1 MQKRYYPHHI
11 KGTGDPKLESIE
23 KVEEISAG
31 RAVLPSCIR
40 IASARLV
47 LIATDRIRSLQVSSS
62 AALIMNSRSGLTAQ
76 ILHLLRPFWPLVL
89 GGIGLGLI
97 GGASVAVLLAVVN
110 HGLYATQADVLTL
123 VLAFAGL
130 CLLILFGSIGADI
143 SANYVGQRIIAELR
157 KSLAARILAAPIDQ
171 LEIYRTHRL
180 IPVLTQ
186 DVDTISDFA
195 FFFSSFFVSLVIAL
209 GCMVYLAVLSWP
221 LFLITGAVIILGSLA
236 HGYARTRGVHGFN
249 VARESEDQL
258 HKQYRAIAEGAKE
271 LRLNRVRRRRLYVEQ
286 LQRTVDRISSVQIKS
301 INLFVTARAFGTM
314 LFFVVIGVALT
325 LRPFLWP
332 DSPAAVSSGFVL
344 VLLYMRGPID
354 QVIGILPALGRAQV
368 AMRRIAELSEQF
380 STPEHDLLATDPSGP
395 GKPTIIESIELRG
408 VTYAFRAV
416 PGSDRFVL
424 GPVDLLVRQGE
435 IVFIVGQNGSGK
447 TTLIKLLLGL
457 YAPHGGTV
465 FRDGSP
471 VLPETRDDYR
481 QLFTTIFSDYYLFED
496 LIRGEGVVPDAAERY
511 LQRLEVAHK
520 VSVENGVF
528 TTTDLS
534 TGQRKRL
541 ALMNAWLE
549 ERPVLVFD
557 EWAADQD
564 PAFRHIFYTELL
576 PDLKRLGKTI
586 IVISH
591 DDRYFGVADH
601 LVRLR
606 EGKIVASETRADNV
620 ASAST
625 VPTDAPL

>member
-1 MQKRYYPHHI
+1 M
-11 KGTGDPKLESIE
+11 
-23 KVEEISAG
+23 
-31 RAVLPSCIR
+31 
-40 IASARLV
+40 
-47 LIATDRIRSLQVSSS
+47 
-62 AALIMNSRSGLTAQ
+62 MNPRSGLTAQ
-76 ILHLLRPFWPLVL
+76 ILHLLRPYWPIVL
-89 GGIGLGLI
+89 GGIVLGVV
-97 GGASVAVLLAVVN
+97 GGASVAGLLSVVN
-110 HGLYATQADVLTL
+110 RGLYATQGDVATL
-123 VLAFAGL
+123 LFAFAGL
-130 CLLILFGSIGADI
+130 CLLILIGSIGADI

-157 KSLAARILAAPIDQ
+157 KSLAAKILAAPIDQ

-195 FFFSSFFVSLVIAL
+195 FFFSSFFVSLVITF
-209 GCMVYLAVLSWP
+209 GCMVYLATLSWP
-221 LFLITGAVIILGSLA
+221 LFLITGLVIILGSLA
-236 HGYARTRGVHGFN
+236 HAFARTRGVQGFN
-249 VARESEDQL
+249 AARDSEDELQK
-258 HKQYRAIAEGAKE
+258 HYRAIAEGAKE
-271 LRLNRVRRRRLYVEQ
+271 LRLNRVRRQRVYVEQ
-286 LQRTVDRISSVQIKS
+286 LQRTVDLISTVQVKS
-301 INLFVTARAFGTM
+301 INLFVTARALGTM

-354 QVIGILPALGRAQV
+354 QVIGILPSLGRAQV

-380 STPEHDLLATDPSGP
+380 STPEPDLLAAPSAASDGS
-395 GKPTIIESIELRG
+395 GKIESIELRG
-408 VTYAFRAV
+408 VSYGFRAL
-416 PGSDRFVL
+416 PGSTPFVL
-424 GPVDLLVRQGE
+424 GPINLHVRQGDV
-435 IVFIVGQNGSGK
+435 VFIVGENGSGK

-457 YAPHGGTV
+457 YAPQSGAV
-465 FRDGSP
+465 LRDGLP
-471 VLPETRDDYR
+471 VETETRDDYR

-496 LIRGEGVVPDAAERY
+496 LLQGAGMVPDAAERY
-511 LQRLEVAHK
+511 LERLEVAHK
-520 VSVENGVF
+520 VSVENGKF

-576 PDLKRLGKTI
+576 PDLKRMGKTI

-606 EGKIVASETRADNV
+606 HGKVVAGEAMAHDVIKS
-620 ASAST
+620 SS

>member
-1 MQKRYYPHHI
+1 MYSHLSGK
-11 KGTGDPKLESIE
+11 
-23 KVEEISAG
+23 
-31 RAVLPSCIR
+31 AVR
-40 IASARLV
+40 IATARV
-47 LIATDRIRSLQVSSS
+47 GSLQLYSS
-62 AALIMNSRSGLTAQ
+62 AALMMNPRSGLTAQ
-76 ILHLLRPFWPLVL
+76 ILHLLRPYWPTVL
-89 GGIGLGLI
+89 GGIVLGI
-97 GGASVAVLLAVVN
+97 VGGASVAGLLAVVN
-110 HGLYATQADVLTL
+110 RGLYASQDDVATL
-123 VLAFAGL
+123 LYAFAGL
-130 CLLILFGSIGADI
+130 CSLILIGSIGSDI

-157 KSLAARILAAPIDQ
+157 KSLAAKILAAPIDQ

-195 FFFSSFFVSLVIAL
+195 FFFSSFFVSLVITF

-221 LFLITGAVIILGSLA
+221 LFLITGLVIILGSLA
-236 HGYARTRGVHGFN
+236 HAYARTRGVQGFN
-249 VARESEDQL
+249 VARDSEDELQK
-258 HKQYRAIAEGAKE
+258 HYRAIAEGAKE
-271 LRLNRVRRRRLYVEQ
+271 LRLNRARRQRVYVEQ
-286 LQRTVDRISSVQIKS
+286 LQRTVDRISAVQVKS
-301 INLFVTARAFGTM
+301 INLFVTARALGTI

-325 LRPFLWP
+325 LRPFFWP

-368 AMRRIAELSEQF
+368 AMKRIAELSEQF
-380 STPEHDLLATDPSGP
+380 STPEPDLLAAPSAAPDGS
-395 GKPTIIESIELRG
+395 GKIESIELRG
-408 VTYAFRAV
+408 VSYGFRAV
-416 PGSDRFVL
+416 PGSNPFVL
-424 GPVDLLVRQGE
+424 GPVDLHVRRGD
-435 IVFIVGQNGSGK
+435 IVFIVGENGSGK

-457 YAPHGGTV
+457 YAPQSGTLL
-465 FRDGSP
+465 RDGLP
-471 VLPETRDDYR
+471 VVTETRDDYR

-496 LIRGEGVVPDAAERY
+496 LLQGAGVVPDVAERY
-511 LQRLEVAHK
+511 LERLEVAHK

-576 PDLKRLGKTI
+576 PDLKRMGKTI

-591 DDRYFGVADH
+591 DDRYFGAADH

-606 EGKIVASETRADNV
+606 HGKVVAGEARAHDV
-620 ASAST
+620 IKSSS
-625 VPTDAPL
+625 VPTDASL

>member
-1 MQKRYYPHHI
+1 M
-11 KGTGDPKLESIE
+11 
-23 KVEEISAG
+23 
-31 RAVLPSCIR
+31 
-40 IASARLV
+40 
-47 LIATDRIRSLQVSSS
+47 
-62 AALIMNSRSGLTAQ
+62 MNPRNGLTAQ
-76 ILHLLRPFWPLVL
+76 ILHLLRPYWPIVL
-89 GGIGLGLI
+89 GGIVLGVV
-97 GGASVAVLLAVVN
+97 GGASVAGLLAVVN
-110 HGLYATQADVLTL
+110 RGLYATQGDVATL
-123 VLAFAGL
+123 LSAFAGL
-130 CLLILFGSIGADI
+130 CLLILIGSIGADI

-157 KSLAARILAAPIDQ
+157 KSLAAKILAAPIDQ

-195 FFFSSFFVSLVIAL
+195 FFFSSFFVSLIITI

-221 LFLITGAVIILGSLA
+221 LFLITGLVIVLGSLA
-236 HGYARTRGVHGFN
+236 HAFARTRGVRGFN
-249 VARESEDQL
+249 AARDSEDELQK
-258 HKQYRAIAEGAKE
+258 HYRAIAEGAKE
-271 LRLNRVRRRRLYVEQ
+271 LRLNRARRQRVYVEQ
-286 LQRTVDRISSVQIKS
+286 LQRTVDRISAVQVKS
-301 INLFVTARAFGTM
+301 INLFVTARALGTM

-354 QVIGILPALGRAQV
+354 QVIGILPSLGRAQV
-368 AMRRIAELSEQF
+368 AMRRIADLSEQF
-380 STPEHDLLATDPSGP
+380 STPEQDLLVAPSTAPDGSRR
-395 GKPTIIESIELRG
+395 IEAIELRG
-408 VTYAFRAV
+408 VSYGFRAV
-416 PGSDRFVL
+416 PGSEPFVL
-424 GPVDLLVRQGE
+424 GPIDLHVRRGD
-435 IVFIVGQNGSGK
+435 IVFIVGENGSGK

-457 YAPHGGTV
+457 YAPHGGTLL
-465 FRDGSP
+465 RDGRP
-471 VLPETRDDYR
+471 VETATRDDYR

-496 LIRGEGVVPDAAERY
+496 LLQGAGMVPDVAERY
-511 LQRLEVAHK
+511 LKRLEVAHK

-576 PDLKRLGKTI
+576 PDLKRMGKTI

-606 EGKIVASETRADNV
+606 HGKVIAGEAVAHEVIKS
-620 ASAST
+620 SS
-625 VPTDAPL
+625 VPTNASL

>member
-1 MQKRYYPHHI
+1 
-11 KGTGDPKLESIE
+11 
-23 KVEEISAG
+23 
-31 RAVLPSCIR
+31 
-40 IASARLV
+40 
-47 LIATDRIRSLQVSSS
+47 
-62 AALIMNSRSGLTAQ
+62 MNPRSGLTAQ
-76 ILHLLRPFWPLVL
+76 ILHLLRPYWPIVL
-89 GGIGLGLI
+89 GGIVLGVV
-97 GGASVAVLLAVVN
+97 GGASVAGLLAVVN
-110 HGLYATQADVLTL
+110 RGLYATQGDVATL
-123 VLAFAGL
+123 LFAFAGL
-130 CLLILFGSIGADI
+130 CLLILIGSIGADI

-157 KSLAARILAAPIDQ
+157 KSLAAKILAAPIDQ
-171 LEIYRTHRL
+171 LEIYRSHRL

-195 FFFSSFFVSLVIAL
+195 FFFSSFFVSLIITL

-221 LFLITGAVIILGSLA
+221 LFLITGLVIVLGSLA
-236 HGYARTRGVHGFN
+236 HAFARTRGVRGFN
-249 VARESEDQL
+249 AARDSEDELQK
-258 HKQYRAIAEGAKE
+258 HYRAIAEGAKE
-271 LRLNRVRRRRLYVEQ
+271 LRLNRARRQRVYVEQ
-286 LQRTVDRISSVQIKS
+286 LQRTVDLISTVQVKS
-301 INLFVTARAFGTM
+301 INLFVTARALGTM

-354 QVIGILPALGRAQV
+354 QVIGILPSLGRAQV
-368 AMRRIAELSEQF
+368 AMRRIADLSEQF
-380 STPEHDLLATDPSGP
+380 STPEQDLLAAPSTAPDGS
-395 GKPTIIESIELRG
+395 GKIESIELRSVSYG
-408 VTYAFRAV
+408 FRAV
-416 PGSDRFVL
+416 PGSEPFVL
-424 GPVDLLVRQGE
+424 GPIDLHVRRGD
-435 IVFIVGQNGSGK
+435 IVFIVGENGSGK

-457 YAPHGGTV
+457 YAPQGGTLL
-465 FRDGSP
+465 RDGRP
-471 VLPETRDDYR
+471 VETETRDDYR

-496 LIRGEGVVPDAAERY
+496 LLQGAGMVPEDAERY
-511 LQRLEVAHK
+511 LKRLEVAHK

-576 PDLKRLGKTI
+576 PDLKRMGKTI

-606 EGKIVASETRADNV
+606 HGKLVAGEAV
-620 ASAST
+620 AHDVIKSSS
-625 VPTDAPL
+625 VPTDAAL

>member
-1 MQKRYYPHHI
+1 MYSHRF
-11 KGTGDPKLESIE
+11 SN
-23 KVEEISAG
+23 
-31 RAVLPSCIR
+31 AVR
-40 IASARLV
+40 IATGRV
-47 LIATDRIRSLQVSSS
+47 GSLQLNPS
-62 AALIMNSRSGLTAQ
+62 AALKMNPRSGLTAQ
-76 ILHLLRPFWPLVL
+76 ILHLLRPYWPIVL
-89 GGIGLGLI
+89 GGIALGI
-97 GGASVAVLLAVVN
+97 VGGASVAGLLSVVN
-110 HGLYATQADVLTL
+110 RGLYASQNDVATL
-123 VLAFAGL
+123 LFAFAGL
-130 CLLILFGSIGADI
+130 CLLILIGSIGADI

-157 KSLAARILAAPIDQ
+157 KSLAAKILAAPIDQ

-195 FFFSSFFVSLVIAL
+195 FFFSSFFVSLVITA

-221 LFLITGAVIILGSLA
+221 LFLITGLVIILGSLA
-236 HGYARTRGVHGFN
+236 HAYARTRGVQGFN
-249 VARESEDQL
+249 AARDSEDELQK
-258 HKQYRAIAEGAKE
+258 HYRAIAEGAKE
-271 LRLNRVRRRRLYVEQ
+271 LRLNRIRRQRVYVQ
-286 LQRTVDRISSVQIKS
+286 KLQHTVDRISTVQIKS

-332 DSPAAVSSGFVL
+332 DSPASVSSGFVL

-380 STPEHDLLATDPSGP
+380 STPEHDLLAAPSAAP
-395 GKPTIIESIELRG
+395 ETPAEIQSIELRG
-408 VTYAFRAV
+408 VSYAFRAV
-416 PGSDRFVL
+416 SGSNPFVL
-424 GPVDLLVRQGE
+424 GPIDLHIRQGD
-435 IVFIVGQNGSGK
+435 IVFIVGENGSGK

-457 YAPHGGTV
+457 YAPQSGAV
-465 FRDGSP
+465 LRDGLS
-471 VLPETRDDYR
+471 VVTETRDDYR

-496 LIRGEGVVPDAAERY
+496 LLQGAGIVPDIAERY
-511 LQRLEVAHK
+511 LERLEVAHK

-591 DDRYFGVADH
+591 DDRYFDAADH

-606 EGKIVASETRADNV
+606 NGKIVAGEARAHNV
-620 ASAST
+620 IEPSS
-625 VPTDAPL
+625 VPTNASL

>member
-1 MQKRYYPHHI
+1 M
-11 KGTGDPKLESIE
+11 
-23 KVEEISAG
+23 
-31 RAVLPSCIR
+31 
-40 IASARLV
+40 
-47 LIATDRIRSLQVSSS
+47 
-62 AALIMNSRSGLTAQ
+62 MNSRSGLMAQ
-76 ILHLLRPFWPLVL
+76 ILHLLRPYWPLVL
-89 GGIGLGLI
+89 GGIVLGLV
-97 GGASVAVLLAVVN
+97 GGASVAALLAVVN
-110 HGLYATQADVLTL
+110 HGLYATQADVITL
-123 VLAFAGL
+123 LLAFAGL
-130 CLLILFGSIGADI
+130 CLLILIGSIGADV

-157 KSLAARILAAPIDQ
+157 KSLAAKILAAPIDQ

-221 LFLITGAVIILGSLA
+221 LFLITGAVIVLGSLA

-249 VARESEDQL
+249 VARDAEDQL

-271 LRLNRVRRRRLYVEQ
+271 LRLNRVRRWRVYAEQ
-286 LQRTVDRISSVQIKS
+286 LQQTVDRISSVQIRS

-380 STPEHDLLATDPSGP
+380 STPEHNLLATAPAPP
-395 GKPTIIESIELRG
+395 GKTTIESIELRG

-416 PGSDRFVL
+416 PGSAPFVL
-424 GPVDLLVRQGE
+424 GPVDLVVRQGE

-457 YAPHGGTV
+457 YAPHGGLV
-465 FRDGSP
+465 LRDGSP
-471 VLPETRDDYR
+471 VLTETRDDYR

-496 LIRGEGVVPDAAERY
+496 LIRGEGVVPDVAERY

-576 PDLKRLGKTI
+576 SDLKHLGKTI

-591 DDRYFGVADH
+591 DDRYFGIADH

-606 EGKIVASETRADNV
+606 DGKIVASEARADNV
-620 ASAST
+620 AEVSA
-625 VPTDAPL
+625 VPTNAPL

>member
-1 MQKRYYPHHI
+1 
-11 KGTGDPKLESIE
+11 
-23 KVEEISAG
+23 
-31 RAVLPSCIR
+31 
-40 IASARLV
+40 
-47 LIATDRIRSLQVSSS
+47 
-62 AALIMNSRSGLTAQ
+62 MNSRSGLTTQ
-76 ILHLLRPFWPLVL
+76 ILQLLRPYWPLVL
-89 GGIGLGLI
+89 GGSVLGVV
-97 GGASVAVLLAVVN
+97 GGASVAALLAVVN
-110 HGLYATQADVLTL
+110 HGLYATQADVVTL
-123 VLAFAGL
+123 FFAFAGL
-130 CLLILFGSIGADI
+130 CLLILIGSIGADI

-157 KSLAARILAAPIDQ
+157 KSLAAKILAAPIDQ

-209 GCMVYLAVLSWP
+209 GCMVYLAVLSWQ
-221 LFLITGAVIILGSLA
+221 LFLITGVVIVLGSLA
-236 HGYARTRGVHGFN
+236 HGYARTRGVRGFST
-249 VARESEDQL
+249 AREAEDQL

-271 LRLNRVRRRRLYVEQ
+271 LRLNRVRRRRVYVEQ
-286 LQRTVDRISSVQIKS
+286 LQQTVDRISSVQIRS

-344 VLLYMRGPID
+344 VLLFMRGPID

-380 STPEHDLLATDPSGP
+380 STPEHDLLASAPAAPAKT
-395 GKPTIIESIELRG
+395 TIESIELRG

-416 PGSDRFVL
+416 PGSDPFVL
-424 GPVDLLVRQGE
+424 GPVDLFVRQGD

-457 YAPHGGTV
+457 YAPHGGAV
-465 FRDGSP
+465 LCDGSP
-471 VLPETRDDYR
+471 VLTETRDDYR

-496 LIRGEGVVPDAAERY
+496 LIRGEGVVPDVAERY
-511 LQRLEVAHK
+511 LQRLEIAHK

-591 DDRYFGVADH
+591 DDRYFGIADH

-606 EGKIVASETRADNV
+606 DGKIVASEARASNV
-620 ASAST
+620 VGVSA

>member
-1 MQKRYYPHHI
+1 MM
-11 KGTGDPKLESIE
+11 T
-23 KVEEISAG
+23 
-31 RAVLPSCIR
+31 
-40 IASARLV
+40 
-47 LIATDRIRSLQVSSS
+47 
-62 AALIMNSRSGLTAQ
+62 SRSGLTVQ
-76 ILHLLRPFWPLVL
+76 ILHLLRPYWLIVL
-89 GGIGLGLI
+89 GGIALGVT
-97 GGASVAVLLAVVN
+97 GGASVAGLLAVVN
-110 HGLYATQADVLTL
+110 RGLYATQSDVATL
-123 VLAFAGL
+123 LFAFAGL
-130 CLLILFGSIGADI
+130 CILILIGSIGSDI

-157 KSLAARILAAPIDQ
+157 KSLAAKILAAPIDQ

-195 FFFSSFFVSLVIAL
+195 FFFSSFFVSLVITL

-221 LFLITGAVIILGSLA
+221 LFLITGLVIVLGSLA
-236 HGYARTRGVHGFN
+236 HAFARTRGVKGFN
-249 VARESEDQL
+249 AARDSEDELQK
-258 HKQYRAIAEGAKE
+258 HYRAIAEGAKE
-271 LRLNRVRRRRLYVEQ
+271 LRLNRARRRRVYVDQ
-286 LQRTVDRISSVQIKS
+286 LQRTVDRISAVQVRS
-301 INLFVTARAFGTM
+301 INLFVTARALGTM

-354 QVIGILPALGRAQV
+354 QVIGILPSLGRAQV
-368 AMRRIAELSEQF
+368 AMRRIADLSEKF
-380 STPEHDLLATDPSGP
+380 STPEQDLLAAPSTAPDGLDR
-395 GKPTIIESIELRG
+395 IESIELRG
-408 VTYAFRAV
+408 VSYTFRSA
-416 PGSDRFVL
+416 PGGRPFVL
-424 GPVDLLVRQGE
+424 GPVDLHVRRGD
-435 IVFIVGQNGSGK
+435 IVFIVGENGSGK

-457 YAPHGGTV
+457 YAPQDGTV
-465 FRDGSP
+465 LRDGVP
-471 VLPETRDDYR
+471 VLTETRDDYR

-496 LIRGEGVVPDAAERY
+496 LMRGAGVVPDIAERY
-511 LQRLEVAHK
+511 LERLEVAHK

-591 DDRYFGVADH
+591 DDRYFGIADH

-606 EGKIVASETRADNV
+606 NGKIVEGEENGHNIAMPS
-620 ASAST
+620 S
-625 VPTDAPL
+625 VPG

>member
-1 MQKRYYPHHI
+1 MYSHHSR
-11 KGTGDPKLESIE
+11 K
-23 KVEEISAG
+23 A
-31 RAVLPSCIR
+31 IR
-40 IASARLV
+40 ITTGRV
-47 LIATDRIRSLQVSSS
+47 GSLQLYSS
-62 AALIMNSRSGLTAQ
+62 AALMMNPRSGLTAQ
-76 ILHLLRPFWPLVL
+76 ILHLLRPYWPIVL
-89 GGIGLGLI
+89 GGTVLGVV
-97 GGASVAVLLAVVN
+97 GGASVAGLLAVVN
-110 HGLYATQADVLTL
+110 RGLYASQDDVATL
-123 VLAFAGL
+123 LFAFAGL
-130 CLLILFGSIGADI
+130 CLLILIGSIGADI

-157 KSLAARILAAPIDQ
+157 KSLAAKILAAPIDQ

-180 IPVLTQ
+180 IPVLTH

-195 FFFSSFFVSLVIAL
+195 FFFSSFFVSVVITL

-221 LFLITGAVIILGSLA
+221 LFLITGLVIVLGSLA
-236 HGYARTRGVHGFN
+236 HAYARTRGVQGFN
-249 VARESEDQL
+249 VARDSEDQL
-258 HKQYRAIAEGAKE
+258 QKHYRAIAEGAKE
-271 LRLNRVRRRRLYVEQ
+271 LRLNRARRQRVYVDQ
-286 LQRTVDRISSVQIKS
+286 LQRTVDRISAVQIKS
-301 INLFVTARAFGTM
+301 INLFVTARALGTM

-368 AMRRIAELSEQF
+368 AMKRIAELSEQF
-380 STPEHDLLATDPSGP
+380 ATPEQGLLAAPSVAPDGS
-395 GKPTIIESIELRG
+395 GRIESIELRG
-408 VTYAFRAV
+408 VSYGFRAV
-416 PGSDRFVL
+416 PGSNPFVL
-424 GPVDLLVRQGE
+424 GPIDLHVRQGD
-435 IVFIVGQNGSGK
+435 IVFIVGENGSGK

-457 YAPHGGTV
+457 YAPQSGTLL
-465 FRDGSP
+465 RDGLP
-471 VLPETRDDYR
+471 VVTETRDDYR

-496 LIRGEGVVPDAAERY
+496 LLQGARMVPDVAERY

-576 PDLKRLGKTI
+576 PDLKRMGKTI

-606 EGKIVASETRADNV
+606 HGKIVAGDAKTHDIIKS
-620 ASAST
+620 SS
-625 VPTDAPL
+625 VPTDASL

>member
-1 MQKRYYPHHI
+1 M
-11 KGTGDPKLESIE
+11 
-23 KVEEISAG
+23 
-31 RAVLPSCIR
+31 
-40 IASARLV
+40 
-47 LIATDRIRSLQVSSS
+47 
-62 AALIMNSRSGLTAQ
+62 MNPRSGLTAQ
-76 ILHLLRPFWPLVL
+76 ILHLLRPYWPIVL
-89 GGIGLGLI
+89 GGIVLGAV
-97 GGASVAVLLAVVN
+97 GGASVAGLLAVVN
-110 HGLYATQADVLTL
+110 RGLYATQGDVATL
-123 VLAFAGL
+123 FLAFAGL
-130 CLLILFGSIGADI
+130 CLLILIGSIGADI

-157 KSLAARILAAPIDQ
+157 KSLAAKILAAPIDQ

-195 FFFSSFFVSLVIAL
+195 FFFSSFFVSLIITL

-221 LFLITGAVIILGSLA
+221 LFLITGLVIALGSLA
-236 HGYARTRGVHGFN
+236 HAFARTRGVRGFN
-249 VARESEDQL
+249 AARDSEDELQK
-258 HKQYRAIAEGAKE
+258 HYRAIAEGAKE
-271 LRLNRVRRRRLYVEQ
+271 LRLNRARRQRVYVEQ
-286 LQRTVDRISSVQIKS
+286 LQRTVDRISAVQVKS
-301 INLFVTARAFGTM
+301 INLFVTARALGTM

-325 LRPFLWP
+325 LRPSFWP

-354 QVIGILPALGRAQV
+354 QVIGILPSLGRAQV
-368 AMRRIAELSEQF
+368 AMRRIADLSEQF
-380 STPEHDLLATDPSGP
+380 STPEQDLLAAPSTAPDGS
-395 GKPTIIESIELRG
+395 GSIESIELRN
-408 VTYAFRAV
+408 VSYSFRAV
-416 PGSDRFVL
+416 PGSEPFVL
-424 GPVDLLVRQGE
+424 GPIDLHVRRGE
-435 IVFIVGQNGSGK
+435 IVFIVGENGSGK

-457 YAPHGGTV
+457 YAPQSGTV
-465 FRDGSP
+465 LRDGRA
-471 VLPETRDDYR
+471 VETQTRDDYR

-496 LIRGEGVVPDAAERY
+496 LLQAGGMVPEVAERY
-511 LQRLEVAHK
+511 LKRLEVAHK

-576 PDLKRLGKTI
+576 PDLKRMGKTI

-606 EGKIVASETRADNV
+606 HGKLLAGEAIAHDVIKSSSVPT
-620 ASAST
+620 SAS
-625 VPTDAPL
+625 L

>member
-1 MQKRYYPHHI
+1 M
-11 KGTGDPKLESIE
+11 
-23 KVEEISAG
+23 
-31 RAVLPSCIR
+31 
-40 IASARLV
+40 
-47 LIATDRIRSLQVSSS
+47 
-62 AALIMNSRSGLTAQ
+62 MNPRSGLTAQ
-76 ILHLLRPFWPLVL
+76 ILHLLRPYWPIVL
-89 GGIGLGLI
+89 GGIVLGVV
-97 GGASVAVLLAVVN
+97 GGASVAGLLSVVN
-110 HGLYATQADVLTL
+110 RGLYATQGDVATL
-123 VLAFAGL
+123 LFAFAGL
-130 CLLILFGSIGADI
+130 CLLILIGSIGADI

-157 KSLAARILAAPIDQ
+157 KSLAAKILAAPIDQ

-195 FFFSSFFVSLVIAL
+195 FFFSSFFVSLVITF
-209 GCMVYLAVLSWP
+209 GCMVYLAMLSWP
-221 LFLITGAVIILGSLA
+221 LFLITGLVIILGSLA
-236 HGYARTRGVHGFN
+236 HAFARTRGVQGFN
-249 VARESEDQL
+249 AARDSEDELQK
-258 HKQYRAIAEGAKE
+258 HYRAIAEGAKE
-271 LRLNRVRRRRLYVEQ
+271 LRLNRVRRQRVYVEQ
-286 LQRTVDRISSVQIKS
+286 LQRTVDLISTVQVKS
-301 INLFVTARAFGTM
+301 INLFVTARALGTM

-354 QVIGILPALGRAQV
+354 QVIGILPSLGRAQV

-380 STPEHDLLATDPSGP
+380 STPEPDLLAAPSAASDGS
-395 GKPTIIESIELRG
+395 GKIESIELRG
-408 VTYAFRAV
+408 VSYGFRAV
-416 PGSDRFVL
+416 PGSTPFVL
-424 GPVDLLVRQGE
+424 GPIDLHVRQGD
-435 IVFIVGQNGSGK
+435 IVFIVGENGSGK

-457 YAPHGGTV
+457 YAPQSGAV
-465 FRDGSP
+465 LRDGLP
-471 VLPETRDDYR
+471 VETETRDDYR

-496 LIRGEGVVPDAAERY
+496 LLQGAGIVPDAAERY
-511 LQRLEVAHK
+511 LERLEVAHK
-520 VSVENGVF
+520 VSVENGKF

-576 PDLKRLGKTI
+576 PDLKRMGKTI

-606 EGKIVASETRADNV
+606 HGKIVAGEAMAHNV
-620 ASAST
+620 IKSSS

>member
-1 MQKRYYPHHI
+1 M
-11 KGTGDPKLESIE
+11 
-23 KVEEISAG
+23 
-31 RAVLPSCIR
+31 
-40 IASARLV
+40 
-47 LIATDRIRSLQVSSS
+47 
-62 AALIMNSRSGLTAQ
+62 MNPRSGLTAQ
-76 ILHLLRPFWPLVL
+76 ILHLLRPYWPIVL
-89 GGIGLGLI
+89 GGIVLGAV
-97 GGASVAVLLAVVN
+97 GGASVAGLLAVVN
-110 HGLYATQADVLTL
+110 RGLYATQGDVATL
-123 VLAFAGL
+123 FLAFAGL
-130 CLLILFGSIGADI
+130 CLLILIGSIGADI

-195 FFFSSFFVSLVIAL
+195 FFFSSFFVSLIITL

-221 LFLITGAVIILGSLA
+221 LFLITGLVIALGSLA
-236 HGYARTRGVHGFN
+236 HAFARTRGVRGFN
-249 VARESEDQL
+249 AARDSEDELQK
-258 HKQYRAIAEGAKE
+258 HYRAIAEGAKE
-271 LRLNRVRRRRLYVEQ
+271 LRLNRARRQRVYVEQ
-286 LQRTVDRISSVQIKS
+286 LQRTVDRISAVQVKS
-301 INLFVTARAFGTM
+301 INLFVTARALGTM

-325 LRPFLWP
+325 LRPSFWP

-354 QVIGILPALGRAQV
+354 QVIGILPSLGRAQV
-368 AMRRIAELSEQF
+368 AMRRIADLSEQF
-380 STPEHDLLATDPSGP
+380 STPEQDLLAAPSTAPDGS
-395 GKPTIIESIELRG
+395 GRIESIELRN
-408 VTYAFRAV
+408 VSYSFRAV
-416 PGSDRFVL
+416 PGSEPFVL
-424 GPVDLLVRQGE
+424 GPIDLHVRRGE
-435 IVFIVGQNGSGK
+435 IVFIVGENGSGK

-457 YAPHGGTV
+457 YAPQSGTV
-465 FRDGSP
+465 LRDGRA
-471 VLPETRDDYR
+471 VETQTRDDYR

-496 LIRGEGVVPDAAERY
+496 LLQAGGMVPEVAERY
-511 LQRLEVAHK
+511 LKRLEVAHK

-576 PDLKRLGKTI
+576 PDLKRMGKTI

-606 EGKIVASETRADNV
+606 HGKLLAGEAIAHDVIKS
-620 ASAST
+620 SS
-625 VPTDAPL
+625 VPTSTSL

>member
-1 MQKRYYPHHI
+1 M
-11 KGTGDPKLESIE
+11 
-23 KVEEISAG
+23 
-31 RAVLPSCIR
+31 
-40 IASARLV
+40 
-47 LIATDRIRSLQVSSS
+47 
-62 AALIMNSRSGLTAQ
+62 MNPRSGLTAQ
-76 ILHLLRPFWPLVL
+76 ILHLLRPYWPIVL
-89 GGIGLGLI
+89 GGIVLGVV
-97 GGASVAVLLAVVN
+97 GGASVAGLLSVVN
-110 HGLYATQADVLTL
+110 RGLYATQGDVATL
-123 VLAFAGL
+123 LFAFAGL
-130 CLLILFGSIGADI
+130 CLLILIGSIGADI

-157 KSLAARILAAPIDQ
+157 KSLAAKILAAPIDQ

-195 FFFSSFFVSLVIAL
+195 FFFSSFFVSLVITF
-209 GCMVYLAVLSWP
+209 GCMVYLATLSWP
-221 LFLITGAVIILGSLA
+221 LFLITGLVIILGSLA
-236 HGYARTRGVHGFN
+236 HAFARTRGVQGFN
-249 VARESEDQL
+249 AARDSEDELQK
-258 HKQYRAIAEGAKE
+258 HYRAIAEGAKE
-271 LRLNRVRRRRLYVEQ
+271 LRLNRVRRQRVYVEQ
-286 LQRTVDRISSVQIKS
+286 LQRTVDLISTVQVKS
-301 INLFVTARAFGTM
+301 INLFVTARALGTM

-354 QVIGILPALGRAQV
+354 QVIGILPSLGRAQV

-380 STPEHDLLATDPSGP
+380 STPEPDLLAAPSAASDGAS
-395 GKPTIIESIELRG
+395 KIESIELRG
-408 VTYAFRAV
+408 VSYGFRAV
-416 PGSDRFVL
+416 PGSTPFVL
-424 GPVDLLVRQGE
+424 GPIDLHVRQGD
-435 IVFIVGQNGSGK
+435 IVFIVGENGSGK

-457 YAPHGGTV
+457 YAPQSGAV
-465 FRDGSP
+465 LRDGLL
-471 VLPETRDDYR
+471 VETETRDDYR

-496 LIRGEGVVPDAAERY
+496 LLQGAGIVPDAAERY
-511 LQRLEVAHK
+511 LERLEVAHK
-520 VSVENGVF
+520 VSVENGKF

-576 PDLKRLGKTI
+576 PDLKRMGKTI

-606 EGKIVASETRADNV
+606 HGKVVAGEAMALDVIKS
-620 ASAST
+620 SS

>member
-1 MQKRYYPHHI
+1 M
-11 KGTGDPKLESIE
+11 
-23 KVEEISAG
+23 
-31 RAVLPSCIR
+31 LPSCIR
-40 IASARLV
+40 ITSARLV
-47 LIATDRIRSLQVSSS
+47 LIATSRIGSLQVSSS

-76 ILHLLRPFWPLVL
+76 ILHLLRPYWPLVL
-89 GGIGLGLI
+89 GGIVLGLV
-97 GGASVAVLLAVVN
+97 GGASVAALLAVVN
-110 HGLYATQADVLTL
+110 RGLYATQADVVTL
-123 VLAFAGL
+123 LHAFAGL
-130 CLLILFGSIGADI
+130 CLLILIGSIGADI

-221 LFLITGAVIILGSLA
+221 LFLITGAVIVLGSLA
-236 HGYARTRGVHGFN
+236 HGYARTRGVHGFSA
-249 VARESEDQL
+249 ARDSEDQL

-271 LRLNRVRRRRLYVEQ
+271 LRLNRVRRRRVYVEQ
-286 LQRTVDRISSVQIKS
+286 LQQTVDRISSVQIRS

-344 VLLYMRGPID
+344 VLLYMRGPVD

-368 AMRRIAELSEQF
+368 AMRRITELSEQF
-380 STPEHDLLATDPSGP
+380 STPEHDLLADAPAGP
-395 GKPTIIESIELRG
+395 RKTTIESIELRG
-408 VTYAFRAV
+408 VTYAFRAA
-416 PGSDRFVL
+416 PGSDPFVL
-424 GPVDLLVRQGE
+424 GPVDLLVRQGD

-457 YAPHGGTV
+457 YTPHGGTV
-465 FRDGSP
+465 LRDGLP
-471 VLPETRDDYR
+471 VVTETRDDYR

-496 LIRGEGVVPDAAERY
+496 LIRGEGVVPDVAERY

-601 LVRLR
+601 LMRLR
-606 EGKIVASETRADNV
+606 EGKIIASEEKADNLAA
-620 ASAST
+620 ASA

>member
-1 MQKRYYPHHI
+1 M
-11 KGTGDPKLESIE
+11 
-23 KVEEISAG
+23 
-31 RAVLPSCIR
+31 
-40 IASARLV
+40 
-47 LIATDRIRSLQVSSS
+47 
-62 AALIMNSRSGLTAQ
+62 MNPRSGLTAQ
-76 ILHLLRPFWPLVL
+76 ILHLLRPYWPIVL
-89 GGIGLGLI
+89 GGIVLGI
-97 GGASVAVLLAVVN
+97 VGGGSVAGLLAVVN
-110 HGLYATQADVLTL
+110 RGLYATQGDVATL
-123 VLAFAGL
+123 LFAFAGL
-130 CLLILFGSIGADI
+130 CVLILIGSIGSDI
-143 SANYVGQRIIAELR
+143 SANFVGQRIIAELR
-157 KSLAARILAAPIDQ
+157 KSLAAKILAAPIDQ
-171 LEIYRTHRL
+171 LEVYRTHRL

-195 FFFSSFFVSLVIAL
+195 FFFSSFFVSLVITL

-221 LFLITGAVIILGSLA
+221 LFLITGLVIILGSLA
-236 HGYARTRGVHGFN
+236 HAFARTRGVKGFN
-249 VARESEDQL
+249 AARDSEDELQK
-258 HKQYRAIAEGAKE
+258 HYRAITEGAKE
-271 LRLNRVRRRRLYVEQ
+271 LRLNRTRRQRVYVDQ
-286 LQRTVDRISSVQIKS
+286 LQRTVDHISAVQIKS
-301 INLFVTARAFGTM
+301 INLFVTARALGTM

-368 AMRRIAELSEQF
+368 AMRRIADLSEQF
-380 STPEHDLLATDPSGP
+380 STPEQDLLAAPSTAPDESGR
-395 GKPTIIESIELRG
+395 IESIELRG
-408 VTYAFRAV
+408 VSYGFRAV
-416 PGSDRFVL
+416 SGSEPFVL
-424 GPVDLLVRQGE
+424 GPVDLHVRRGD
-435 IVFIVGQNGSGK
+435 IVFIIGENGSGK

-457 YAPHGGTV
+457 YAPQSGTLL
-465 FRDGSP
+465 RDGRP
-471 VLPETRDDYR
+471 VVTETRDDYR

-496 LIRGEGVVPDAAERY
+496 LLQGAGMVPEAAERY
-511 LQRLEVAHK
+511 LKRLEVAHK
-520 VSVENGVF
+520 VSIENGVF

-576 PDLKRLGKTI
+576 PDLKRMGKTI

-591 DDRYFGVADH
+591 DDRYFGAADH

-606 EGKIVASETRADNV
+606 HGKVVTGEAIAHDVIKS
-620 ASAST
+620 SS
-625 VPTDAPL
+625 VPSNAPL

>member
-1 MQKRYYPHHI
+1 MMKP
-11 KGTGDPKLESIE
+11 
-23 KVEEISAG
+23 
-31 RAVLPSCIR
+31 
-40 IASARLV
+40 
-47 LIATDRIRSLQVSSS
+47 
-62 AALIMNSRSGLTAQ
+62 RSGLTAQ
-76 ILHLLRPFWPLVL
+76 ILHLLRPYWPIVL
-89 GGIGLGLI
+89 GGIVLGVV
-97 GGASVAVLLAVVN
+97 GGASVAGLLSVVN
-110 HGLYATQADVLTL
+110 RGLYATQDDIATL
-123 VLAFAGL
+123 LFAFAGL
-130 CLLILFGSIGADI
+130 CLLILIGSIGADI

-157 KSLAARILAAPIDQ
+157 KSLAAKILAAPIDQ

-195 FFFSSFFVSLVIAL
+195 FFFSSFFVSLVITF
-209 GCMVYLAVLSWP
+209 GCMVYLAMLSWP
-221 LFLITGAVIILGSLA
+221 LFLITGLVIILGSLA
-236 HGYARTRGVHGFN
+236 HAFARTRGVQGFN
-249 VARESEDQL
+249 AARDSEDELQK
-258 HKQYRAIAEGAKE
+258 HYRAIAEGAKE
-271 LRLNRVRRRRLYVEQ
+271 LRLNRVRRQRVYVEQ
-286 LQRTVDRISSVQIKS
+286 LQRTVDLISTVQVKS
-301 INLFVTARAFGTM
+301 INLFVTARALGTM

-354 QVIGILPALGRAQV
+354 QVIGILPSLGRAQV

-380 STPEHDLLATDPSGP
+380 STPEPDLLAAPSAASDGA
-395 GKPTIIESIELRG
+395 GKIESIELRG
-408 VTYAFRAV
+408 VSYGFRAV
-416 PGSDRFVL
+416 PGSTPFVL
-424 GPVDLLVRQGE
+424 GPIDLHVRQGD
-435 IVFIVGQNGSGK
+435 IVFIVGENGSGK

-457 YAPHGGTV
+457 YAPQSGAV
-465 FRDGSP
+465 LRDGLP
-471 VLPETRDDYR
+471 VGTETRDDYR

-496 LIRGEGVVPDAAERY
+496 LLQGAGIVPDAAERY
-511 LQRLEVAHK
+511 LERLEVAHK
-520 VSVENGVF
+520 VSVQNGKF

-576 PDLKRLGKTI
+576 PDLKRMGKTI

-606 EGKIVASETRADNV
+606 HGKVVAGEAMAHDVIKS
-620 ASAST
+620 SS

>member
-1 MQKRYYPHHI
+1 MYAHRI
-11 KGTGDPKLESIE
+11 GTACSDADGPYRF
-23 KVEEISAG
+23 A
-31 RAVLPSCIR
+31 
-40 IASARLV
+40 
-47 LIATDRIRSLQVSSS
+47 QVFSS
-62 AALIMNSRSGLTAQ
+62 AALMMNSPSGLTAQ
-76 ILHLLRPFWPLVL
+76 ILHLLRPYWPLVL
-89 GGIGLGLI
+89 GGVVLGVV
-97 GGASVAVLLAVVN
+97 GGASVAALLAVVN
-110 HGLYATQADVLTL
+110 RGLYATQADVVTL
-123 VLAFAGL
+123 LLAFAGL
-130 CLLILFGSIGADI
+130 CLLILIGSIGADI

-221 LFLITGAVIILGSLA
+221 LFLITGAVIVLGSLA

-249 VARESEDQL
+249 VARDSEDQL

-271 LRLNRVRRRRLYVEQ
+271 LRLNRVRRRRVYVEQ
-286 LQRTVDRISSVQIKS
+286 LQQTVDRISSVQIRS

-380 STPEHDLLATDPSGP
+380 STPEHDLLVTAPTAP
-395 GKPTIIESIELRG
+395 GKTAIESIELRG
-408 VTYAFRAV
+408 VTYTFRAV
-416 PGSDRFVL
+416 PGSEPFVL
-424 GPVDLLVRQGE
+424 GPVDLLVRQGD
-435 IVFIVGQNGSGK
+435 IIFIVGQNGSGK

-465 FRDGSP
+465 LRDGAP
-471 VLPETRDDYR
+471 VLTETRDDYR

-496 LIRGEGVVPDAAERY
+496 LIRGDDVVPDVAERY
-511 LQRLEVAHK
+511 LERLEVAHK

-591 DDRYFGVADH
+591 DDRYFGIADH

-606 EGKIVASETRADNV
+606 GGKIVASEARSDNV
-620 ASAST
+620 AGPSA
-625 VPTDAPL
+625 VPTGAPL

>member
-1 MQKRYYPHHI
+1 M
-11 KGTGDPKLESIE
+11 
-23 KVEEISAG
+23 
-31 RAVLPSCIR
+31 
-40 IASARLV
+40 
-47 LIATDRIRSLQVSSS
+47 
-62 AALIMNSRSGLTAQ
+62 MNPRSGLTAQ
-76 ILHLLRPFWPLVL
+76 ILHLLRPYWPIVL
-89 GGIGLGLI
+89 GGIVLGVV
-97 GGASVAVLLAVVN
+97 GGASVAGLLSVVN
-110 HGLYATQADVLTL
+110 RGLYATQGDVATL
-123 VLAFAGL
+123 LFAFAGL
-130 CLLILFGSIGADI
+130 CLLILIGSIGADI

-157 KSLAARILAAPIDQ
+157 KSLAAKILAAPIDQ

-195 FFFSSFFVSLVIAL
+195 FFFSSFFVSLVITF
-209 GCMVYLAVLSWP
+209 GCMVYLATLSWP
-221 LFLITGAVIILGSLA
+221 LFLITGLVIILGSLA
-236 HGYARTRGVHGFN
+236 HAFARTRGVRGFN
-249 VARESEDQL
+249 AARDSEDELQK
-258 HKQYRAIAEGAKE
+258 HYRAIAEGAKE
-271 LRLNRVRRRRLYVEQ
+271 LRLNRVRRQRVYVEQ
-286 LQRTVDRISSVQIKS
+286 LQRTVDLISTVQVKS
-301 INLFVTARAFGTM
+301 INLFVTARALGTM

-354 QVIGILPALGRAQV
+354 QVIGILPSLGRAQV

-380 STPEHDLLATDPSGP
+380 STPEPDLLAAPSAASDGA
-395 GKPTIIESIELRG
+395 GKIESIELRG
-408 VTYAFRAV
+408 VSYGFRAV
-416 PGSDRFVL
+416 PGSTPFVL
-424 GPVDLLVRQGE
+424 GPIDLHVRQGD
-435 IVFIVGQNGSGK
+435 IVFIVGENGSGK

-457 YAPHGGTV
+457 YAPQSGAV
-465 FRDGSP
+465 LRDGLP
-471 VLPETRDDYR
+471 VETETRDDYR

-496 LIRGEGVVPDAAERY
+496 LLQGAGIVPDAAERY
-511 LQRLEVAHK
+511 LERLEVAHK
-520 VSVENGVF
+520 VSVENGKF

-576 PDLKRLGKTI
+576 PDLKRMGKTI

-606 EGKIVASETRADNV
+606 HGKVVAGEATARNV
-620 ASAST
+620 IKSSS

>member
-1 MQKRYYPHHI
+1 MSDN
-11 KGTGDPKLESIE
+11 GS
-23 KVEEISAG
+23 S
-31 RAVLPSCIR
+31 PSF
-40 IASARLV
+40 A
-47 LIATDRIRSLQVSSS
+47 
-62 AALIMNSRSGLTAQ
+62 SRSPP
-76 ILHLLRPFWPLVL
+76 RF
-89 GGIGLGLI
+89 
-97 GGASVAVLLAVVN
+97 
-110 HGLYATQADVLTL
+110 
-123 VLAFAGL
+123 
-130 CLLILFGSIGADI
+130 
-143 SANYVGQRIIAELR
+143 
-157 KSLAARILAAPIDQ
+157 LAAPIDQ

-195 FFFSSFFVSLVIAL
+195 FFFSSFFVSLVITF
-209 GCMVYLAVLSWP
+209 GCMVYLAMLSWP
-221 LFLITGAVIILGSLA
+221 LFLITGLVIILGSLA
-236 HGYARTRGVHGFN
+236 HAFARTRGVQGFN
-249 VARESEDQL
+249 AARDSEDELQK
-258 HKQYRAIAEGAKE
+258 HYRAIAEGAKE
-271 LRLNRVRRRRLYVEQ
+271 LRLNRVRRQRVYVEQ
-286 LQRTVDRISSVQIKS
+286 LQRTVDLISTVQVKS
-301 INLFVTARAFGTM
+301 INLFVTARALGTM

-354 QVIGILPALGRAQV
+354 QVIGILPSLGRAQV

-380 STPEHDLLATDPSGP
+380 STPEPDLLAAPSAASDGA
-395 GKPTIIESIELRG
+395 GKIESIELRG
-408 VTYAFRAV
+408 VSYGFRAV
-416 PGSDRFVL
+416 PGSTPFVL
-424 GPVDLLVRQGE
+424 GPIDLHVRQGD
-435 IVFIVGQNGSGK
+435 IVFIVGENGSGK

-457 YAPHGGTV
+457 YAPQSGAV
-465 FRDGSP
+465 LRDGLP
-471 VLPETRDDYR
+471 VGTETRDDYR

-496 LIRGEGVVPDAAERY
+496 LLQGAGIVPDAAERY
-511 LQRLEVAHK
+511 LERLEVAHK
-520 VSVENGVF
+520 VSVQNGKF

-576 PDLKRLGKTI
+576 PDLKRMGKTI

-606 EGKIVASETRADNV
+606 HGKVVAGEAMAHDVIKS
-620 ASAST
+620 SS

>member
-1 MQKRYYPHHI
+1 MMKP
-11 KGTGDPKLESIE
+11 
-23 KVEEISAG
+23 
-31 RAVLPSCIR
+31 
-40 IASARLV
+40 
-47 LIATDRIRSLQVSSS
+47 
-62 AALIMNSRSGLTAQ
+62 RSGLTAQ
-76 ILHLLRPFWPLVL
+76 ILHLLRPYWPIVL
-89 GGIGLGLI
+89 GGIVLGI
-97 GGASVAVLLAVVN
+97 VGGASVAGLLSVVN
-110 HGLYATQADVLTL
+110 RGLYATQDDIATL
-123 VLAFAGL
+123 LFAFAGL
-130 CLLILFGSIGADI
+130 CLLILIGSIGADI

-157 KSLAARILAAPIDQ
+157 KSLAAKILAAPIDQ

-195 FFFSSFFVSLVIAL
+195 FFFSSFFVSLVITF
-209 GCMVYLAVLSWP
+209 GCMVYLAMLSWP
-221 LFLITGAVIILGSLA
+221 LFLITGLVIILGSLA
-236 HGYARTRGVHGFN
+236 HAFARTRGVQGFN
-249 VARESEDQL
+249 AARDSEDELQK
-258 HKQYRAIAEGAKE
+258 HYRAIAEGAKE
-271 LRLNRVRRRRLYVEQ
+271 LRLNRVRRQRVYVEQ
-286 LQRTVDRISSVQIKS
+286 LQRTVDLISTVQVKS
-301 INLFVTARAFGTM
+301 INLFVTARALGTM

-354 QVIGILPALGRAQV
+354 QVIGILPSLGRAQV

-380 STPEHDLLATDPSGP
+380 STPEPDLLAAPSAASDGA
-395 GKPTIIESIELRG
+395 GKIESIELRG
-408 VTYAFRAV
+408 VSYGFRAV
-416 PGSDRFVL
+416 PGSTPFVL
-424 GPVDLLVRQGE
+424 GPIDLHIRQGD
-435 IVFIVGQNGSGK
+435 IVFIVGENGSGK

-457 YAPHGGTV
+457 YAPQSGAV
-465 FRDGSP
+465 LRDGLP
-471 VLPETRDDYR
+471 VGTETRDDYR

-496 LIRGEGVVPDAAERY
+496 LLQGAGIVPDAAERY
-511 LQRLEVAHK
+511 LERLEVAHK
-520 VSVENGVF
+520 VSVENGKF

-576 PDLKRLGKTI
+576 PDLKRMGKTI

-606 EGKIVASETRADNV
+606 HGKVVAGEAMAHDVIKS
-620 ASAST
+620 SS

>member
-1 MQKRYYPHHI
+1 M
-11 KGTGDPKLESIE
+11 
-23 KVEEISAG
+23 
-31 RAVLPSCIR
+31 
-40 IASARLV
+40 
-47 LIATDRIRSLQVSSS
+47 
-62 AALIMNSRSGLTAQ
+62 MNPRSGLTAQ
-76 ILHLLRPFWPLVL
+76 ILHLLRPYWPIVL
-89 GGIGLGLI
+89 GGIVLGVV
-97 GGASVAVLLAVVN
+97 GGASVAGLLSVVN
-110 HGLYATQADVLTL
+110 RGLYATQGDVATL
-123 VLAFAGL
+123 LFAFAGL
-130 CLLILFGSIGADI
+130 CLLILIGSIGADI

-157 KSLAARILAAPIDQ
+157 KSLAAKILAAPIDQ

-195 FFFSSFFVSLVIAL
+195 FFFSSFFVSLVITF
-209 GCMVYLAVLSWP
+209 GCMVYLAMLSWP
-221 LFLITGAVIILGSLA
+221 LFLITGLVIILGSLA
-236 HGYARTRGVHGFN
+236 HAFARTRGVQGFN
-249 VARESEDQL
+249 AARDSEDELQK
-258 HKQYRAIAEGAKE
+258 HYRAIAEGAKE
-271 LRLNRVRRRRLYVEQ
+271 LRLNRVRRQRVYVEQ
-286 LQRTVDRISSVQIKS
+286 LQRTVDLISTVQVKS
-301 INLFVTARAFGTM
+301 INLFVTARALGTM

-354 QVIGILPALGRAQV
+354 QVIGILPSLGRAQV

-380 STPEHDLLATDPSGP
+380 STPEPDLLAAPSAASDGS
-395 GKPTIIESIELRG
+395 GKIESIELRG
-408 VTYAFRAV
+408 VSYGFRAL
-416 PGSDRFVL
+416 PGSTPFVL
-424 GPVDLLVRQGE
+424 GPINLHVRQGD
-435 IVFIVGQNGSGK
+435 IVFIVGENGSGK

-457 YAPHGGTV
+457 YAPQSGAV
-465 FRDGSP
+465 LRDGLP
-471 VLPETRDDYR
+471 VETETRDDYR

-496 LIRGEGVVPDAAERY
+496 LLQGAGIVPDAAERY
-511 LQRLEVAHK
+511 LERLEVAHK
-520 VSVENGVF
+520 VSVENGKF

-576 PDLKRLGKTI
+576 PDLKRMGKTI

-606 EGKIVASETRADNV
+606 HGKVVAGEAMAHDVIKS
-620 ASAST
+620 SS

>member
-1 MQKRYYPHHI
+1 M
-11 KGTGDPKLESIE
+11 
-23 KVEEISAG
+23 
-31 RAVLPSCIR
+31 
-40 IASARLV
+40 
-47 LIATDRIRSLQVSSS
+47 
-62 AALIMNSRSGLTAQ
+62 MNPRRGLTAQ
-76 ILHLLRPFWPLVL
+76 ILYLLRPYWPIVL
-89 GGIGLGLI
+89 GGIVLGI
-97 GGASVAVLLAVVN
+97 VGGASVAGLLAVVN
-110 HGLYATQADVLTL
+110 RGLYASQSDVATL
-123 VLAFAGL
+123 LFAFAGL
-130 CLLILFGSIGADI
+130 CLLILIGSIGADI

-157 KSLAARILAAPIDQ
+157 KSLAAKILAAPIDQ

-195 FFFSSFFVSLVIAL
+195 FFFSSFFVSVVITF

-221 LFLITGAVIILGSLA
+221 LFLITGLVIILGSLA
-236 HGYARTRGVHGFN
+236 HAYARTRGVRGFN
-249 VARESEDQL
+249 DARDSEDELQK
-258 HKQYRAIAEGAKE
+258 HYRAIAEGAKE
-271 LRLNRVRRRRLYVEQ
+271 LRLNRIRRQRVYVDK
-286 LQRTVDRISSVQIKS
+286 LQRTVDRISTVQVKS

-332 DSPAAVSSGFVL
+332 DSPASVSSGFVL

-380 STPEHDLLATDPSGP
+380 STPEHDLLAAPSTAP
-395 GKPTIIESIELRG
+395 EASARIQSIELRG
-408 VTYAFRAV
+408 VSYAFRAV
-416 PGSDRFVL
+416 SGSNPFVL
-424 GPVDLLVRQGE
+424 GPIDLHIRHGD
-435 IVFIVGQNGSGK
+435 IVFIVGENGSGK

-457 YAPHGGTV
+457 YAPQTGTV
-465 FRDGSP
+465 LRDGLS
-471 VLPETRDDYR
+471 VVTETRDDYR

-496 LIRGEGVVPDAAERY
+496 LLQGAGMVPDIAERY
-511 LQRLEVAHK
+511 LERLEVAHK

-591 DDRYFGVADH
+591 DDRYFSAADH

-606 EGKIVASETRADNV
+606 NGKIVAGEARDHNV
-620 ASAST
+620 IERSS
-625 VPTDAPL
+625 VPTNASL